1 MFIWF
6 VGMLVLLV
14 PFLFYVFG
22 IINEL
27 YIPVFDG
34 RNLYTIT
41 LAMWGVFG
49 FFGIMAYES
58 IKG

>member
-1 MFIWF
+1 
-6 VGMLVLLV
+6 MLVLLV
-14 PFLFYVFG
+14 PFTLYMFG

-41 LAMWGVFG
+41 LALWGVFG
-49 FFGIMAYES
+49 FFGIIAYES